1 MASFN
6 DKARNAKTSGDHN
19 GQAARPN
26 RWTSGP
32 PQFNRPQRSSPVNN
46 RPPKSQSPAPAVTA
60 GANGGRNFNG
70 NGTSTAG
77 SNSATA
83 RMPAQNKARAASSEL
98 IEGEAPDQVE
108 TMHTRLLYLLAYL
121 VGMQVKVTTTSGD
134 VYHGVLC
141 SINPTDAQSVVLRYA
156 YIQNSGKAALPIDT
170 LVIRGDD
177 CLDISGEVGFGDDT
191 GIDSLRTGF
200 KTDTDISRSG
210 GQSAARE
217 LHRWV
222 PDESDNLALLDGG
235 LDSATAPGKS
245 WDQFATNEQLFGLT
259 TDFDEEIYTTKLDR
273 TRADFKERER
283 QAIRIAQE
291 IQSAPFLNSHVA
303 EERQEMAAG
312 DDGNMD
318 EEDRYGA
325 VLRPSGAPGKYVPP
339 YLRGKTESPVLSTS
353 SAVPTQSGS
362 EKLAEPAEL
371 PAQLN
376 NAKAA
381 AALAKLNI
389 QTSGHSSAPGA
400 ADSKLLDATS
410 SHASAAVQGAASP
423 SVAADPAIT
432 ALSRAPSTPANNK
445 LASLRGNK
453 HRTDVAALNKPMAE
467 ITEKLNSVRERIHQQ
482 KQDMLKNCVSEL
494 VKFHQTFKLPTPMPK
509 DIADMVGAKKKSDV
523 QQSSTSAQL
532 SSDAAV
538 SAVSEPAA
546 VASEPVVVATKKSD
560 PKPVED
566 KLVETKPAETKSAKA
581 KPAETKPVSPKPAE
595 TKPAKAKPASPKST
609 EASPEVKPADA
620 PEKKEQ
626 KKTGFKFN
634 TKASSFKPS
643 VAASPFVPK
652 LSASSSRAS
661 SSTGFN
667 EFNAFFGRR
676 TLKKS
681 PLPLWGGAFKLPES
695 PVSNDDTPT
704 WPFGS
709 RTYRCQFVPEE
720 LEHMMYPPQG
730 YMPPYAYSYY
740 PPYQQVVS
748 TPEMGPAMISGQA
761 AMQQPPPHIGR
772 SGPESPNIM
781 YSMPPV
787 PPMHM
792 GMVPPPM
799 PFNGMHGGAYMG
811 PSVPPQGYPP
821 QSMPMS
827 MGYVHYPPAQ
837 PYGASPPPGMAMMH
851 NSPHPEQ
858 GMPNTSHPSG
868 Y

>member
-1 MASFN
+1 
-6 DKARNAKTSGDHN
+6 
-19 GQAARPN
+19 
-26 RWTSGP
+26 
-32 PQFNRPQRSSPVNN
+32 
-46 RPPKSQSPAPAVTA
+46 
-60 GANGGRNFNG
+60 
-70 NGTSTAG
+70 
-77 SNSATA
+77 
-83 RMPAQNKARAASSEL
+83 MPAQNKARAASSEL

-353 SAVPTQSGS
+353 SAVLTQSGS
-362 EKLAEPAEL
+362 EKLTEPAEL
-371 PAQLN
+371 PTQLN

-400 ADSKLLDATS
+400 ADSKLLDAAS
-410 SHASAAVQGAASP
+410 SHAFAAVQGAASP
-423 SVAADPAIT
+423 
-432 ALSRAPSTPANNK
+432 
-445 LASLRGNK
+445 
-453 HRTDVAALNKPMAE
+453 
-467 ITEKLNSVRERIHQQ
+467 
-482 KQDMLKNCVSEL
+482 
-494 VKFHQTFKLPTPMPK
+494 
-509 DIADMVGAKKKSDV
+509 
-523 QQSSTSAQL
+523 
-532 SSDAAV
+532 
-538 SAVSEPAA
+538 
-546 VASEPVVVATKKSD
+546 
-560 PKPVED
+560 
-566 KLVETKPAETKSAKA
+566 
-581 KPAETKPVSPKPAE
+581 
-595 TKPAKAKPASPKST
+595 
-609 EASPEVKPADA
+609 
-620 PEKKEQ
+620 
-626 KKTGFKFN
+626 
-634 TKASSFKPS
+634 
-643 VAASPFVPK
+643 
-652 LSASSSRAS
+652 
-661 SSTGFN
+661 
-667 EFNAFFGRR
+667 
-676 TLKKS
+676 
-681 PLPLWGGAFKLPES
+681 
-695 PVSNDDTPT
+695 
-704 WPFGS
+704 
-709 RTYRCQFVPEE
+709 
-720 LEHMMYPPQG
+720 
-730 YMPPYAYSYY
+730 
-740 PPYQQVVS
+740 
-748 TPEMGPAMISGQA
+748 
-761 AMQQPPPHIGR
+761 
-772 SGPESPNIM
+772 
-781 YSMPPV
+781 
-787 PPMHM
+787 
-792 GMVPPPM
+792 
-799 PFNGMHGGAYMG
+799 
-811 PSVPPQGYPP
+811 
-821 QSMPMS
+821 
-827 MGYVHYPPAQ
+827 
-837 PYGASPPPGMAMMH
+837 
-851 NSPHPEQ
+851 
-858 GMPNTSHPSG
+858 
-868 Y
+868 

>member
-6 DKARNAKTSGDHN
+6 DKARNAKASGDHN

-46 RPPKSQSPAPAVTA
+46 RPPKSQSPAPAVPA

-77 SNSATA
+77 SNSATG
-83 RMPAQNKARAASSEL
+83 RMPVQNKARAASSEL

-200 KTDTDISRSG
+200 KTDTDISRTG

-222 PDESDNLALLDGG
+222 PDESDSLALLDGG

-303 EERQEMAAG
+303 EERQEMAVG

-353 SAVPTQSGS
+353 SAMSTQSGS
-362 EKLAEPAEL
+362 EKLPEPTEM

-400 ADSKLLDATS
+400 GDAKPMDAMT

-432 ALSRAPSTPANNK
+432 ALSRAPSTPASNK

-509 DIADMVGAKKKSDV
+509 DIADMVGGKKKNDS
-523 QQSSTSAQL
+523 QQASTSAQP
-532 SSDAAV
+532 SSDVAV
-538 SAVSEPAA
+538 SVVSE
-546 VASEPVVVATKKSD
+546 SVVVATKKSD

-566 KLVETKPAETKSAKA
+566 KPVETKPAKTKPTDV
-581 KPAETKPVSPKPAE
+581 KPASPKPTE
-595 TKPAKAKPASPKST
+595 TKPAIAKPASPKLT
-609 EASPEVKPADA
+609 EANPEAKPAEA
-620 PEKKEQ
+620 PAKKEQ

-661 SSTGFN
+661 SSAGVN
-667 EFNAFFGRR
+667 EFNPFFGRR

-695 PVSNDDTPT
+695 PASNDDAPT
-704 WPFGS
+704 WSFGS
-709 RTYRCQFVPEE
+709 RTYRCQFVPDE
-720 LEHMMYPPQG
+720 LEPMMYPPQG
-730 YMPPYAYSYY
+730 YMPPYAYGYY
-740 PPYQQVVS
+740 PQYQQVVS
-748 TPEMGPAMISGQA
+748 TPEMGPAMIPGQA

-821 QSMPMS
+821 QSMPMT
-827 MGYVHYPPAQ
+827 MGYMHYPPAQ